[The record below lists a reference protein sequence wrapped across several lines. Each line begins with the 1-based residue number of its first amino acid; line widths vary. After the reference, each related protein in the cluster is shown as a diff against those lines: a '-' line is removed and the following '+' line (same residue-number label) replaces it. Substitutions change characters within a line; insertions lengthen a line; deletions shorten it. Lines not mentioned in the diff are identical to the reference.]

1 MVQDNGQDSFQLDV
15 LVTDDGVVAKTATVS
30 VNIVVADA
38 NDNAPQF
45 AEKIYTAQIFED
57 ADVGSPVAT
66 VSAKDPDKEANG
78 EVVYEAVS
86 SEDRFTV
93 DRDTGVVALAL
104 PLDREVR
111 DVYEVVVTA
120 RDKGDP
126 VMSST
131 AKVSLLLSK
140 APRKTKHITFLFYH
154 YDE

>member
-1 MVQDNGQDSFQLDV
+1 MLLCVFRERLVQDNGQDSFQLDV
-15 LVTDDGVVAKTATVS
+15 LVTDDGVVAKTASVS

-45 AEKIYTAQIFED
+45 AEKTYTAEIFEN

-78 EVVYEAVS
+78 EVVYEVDANQAV
-86 SEDRFTV
+86 FTV

-104 PLDREVR
+104 PLDREEAG
-111 DVYEVVVTA
+111 VYEVVVTA

-126 VMSST
+126 VMSSS
-131 AKVSLLLSK
+131 AKARHFFHV
-140 APRKTKHITFLFYH
+140 F
-154 YDE
+154 